1 MVLKTMTR
9 TPVMITYNADD
20 VAITV
25 YIKHGLK
32 ITSLLIAMPCML
44 APFLDEAREFHTGCP
59 PKKCLD
65 DVTARKEQKRT
76 IVVTI
81 EEILTIAIVLR

>member
-1 MVLKTMTR
+1 MM
-9 TPVMITYNADD
+9 TYNADD

-32 ITSLLIAMPCML
+32 ITSLLIAMSCML

-65 DVTARKEQKRT
+65 DVTAWMATKKNDSGDY
-76 IVVTI
+76 
-81 EEILTIAIVLR
+81 